1 MVRTGP
7 NLRSVF
13 VGLIAIDAKY
23 NCLYI
28 IHADRDASNASPVEP
43 KE

>member
-1 MVRTGP
+1 LLLTQQ
-7 NLRSVF
+7 N
-13 VGLIAIDAKY
+13 